1 MDVSEE
7 DKKKQ
12 SENSVLNPIQYC
24 EIEVITD
31 EIAEYQTFVQ
41 KLQLRRH
48 FFDKKIDLELS
59 NEELQIYFELDGVSH
74 HKLKLNHSYF
84 EATRNIMD
92 IRNIL
97 TQISSEINLPNDFV
111 KLRYIR
117 ELDSKLGIIHS
128 NIEGVVIDRNTVE
141 NIDASLLKEES
152 TISDV
157 FNLTIIKNDKKIG
170 L

>member
-7 DKKKQ
+7 DKKNAKKK

-59 NEELQIYFELDGVSH
+59 NEVLQIYFEL
-74 HKLKLNHSYF
+74 
-84 EATRNIMD
+84 E
-92 IRNIL
+92 
-97 TQISSEINLPNDFV
+97 
-111 KLRYIR
+111 
-117 ELDSKLGIIHS
+117 
-128 NIEGVVIDRNTVE
+128 
-141 NIDASLLKEES
+141 
-152 TISDV
+152 
-157 FNLTIIKNDKKIG
+157 
-170 L
+170 